1 MIFAWRGKNSVTVF
15 WILKGLTDVELQHQH
30 VLSYT
35 LNKLVPGF
43 EHLKY
48 GDLNVLL
55 LWTDDRLDQPPV
67 SLHLTK

>member
-1 MIFAWRGKNSVTVF
+1 MTVF
-15 WILKGLTDVELQHQH
+15 WILKGLTDGELQHQH

-35 LNKLVPGF
+35 LNKVFPGL
-43 EHLKY
+43 EHFKY

-67 SLHLTK
+67 SPHLTK